1 MVVAIVDLR
10 LCPKENCCR
19 PGKPLPLE
27 DIETARL
34 RVGATAVVQAAEVAK
49 VTRSTL
55 VLRVWSREDPFILDV
70 HKS

>member
-1 MVVAIVDLR
+1 MWICGFVLRRTVAGLES
-10 LCPKENCCR
+10 LCHWR
-19 PGKPLPLE
+19 TY
-27 DIETARL
+27 ETARL

>member
-1 MVVAIVDLR
+1 M
-10 LCPKENCCR
+10 
-19 PGKPLPLE
+19 
-27 DIETARL
+27 
-34 RVGATAVVQAAEVAK
+34 GATAVVQAAEVAK